1 MTIRFHCEHCRRTV
15 EAPDSAGGRRGK
27 CPYCEG
33 SNYIPTPGDEEEIA
47 LTPLDESTERL
58 RRQEVRDLLDAER
71 DLLSETSHG
80 ANPSPRLS
88 ERDPSEVKSEDLH
101 HIVVN
106 YALDMTLGDLE
117 RAQVAL
123 AYRDDLN
130 PDELARLARHNHSLL
145 AVVVANPQAPREALE
160 AAAGAPDP
168 TIRERA
174 ASHPRADVDLL
185 QRLARDPHPWVAAAV
200 ASNPNTPTQ
209 LLWEFAQRPEKAV
222 KRAVLARPCSHTVL
236 FSDRNGTPVVHVQ
249 QPPCRRAF
257 RIPTNR
263 QASRSRTPAPTR
275 SQIPGVPQRR

>member
-1 MTIRFHCEHCRRTV
+1 MPDALHAASDPTTPPEVLAELAQRDDEAVVRAVAGNPNATV
-15 EAPDSAGGRRGK
+15 EDLLLLAARYP
-27 CPYCEG
+27 
-33 SNYIPTPGDEEEIA
+33 
-47 LTPLDESTERL
+47 
-58 RRQEVRDLLDAER
+58 QEVEGNPAFMLGLATDPEALERAYQRNPEPVVALARVASGILRDQLI
-71 DLLSETSHG
+71 
-80 ANPSPRLS
+80 N
-88 ERDPSEVKSEDLH
+88 
-101 HIVVN
+101 
-106 YALDMTLGDLE
+106 GDLE

-222 KRAVLARPCSHTVL
+222 KRAVLARPDC
-236 FSDRNGTPVVHVQ
+236 
-249 QPPCRRAF
+249 PPLMRSSLE
-257 RIPTNR
+257 
-263 QASRSRTPAPTR
+263 AS
-275 SQIPGVPQRR
+275 